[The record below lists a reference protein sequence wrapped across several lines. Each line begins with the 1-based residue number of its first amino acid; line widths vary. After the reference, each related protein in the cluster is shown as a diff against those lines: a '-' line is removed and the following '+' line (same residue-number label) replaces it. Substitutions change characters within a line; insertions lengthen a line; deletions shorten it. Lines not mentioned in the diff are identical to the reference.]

1 MYLYRYTISAV
12 LGLAAALA
20 AAAPQ
25 PPALRLG
32 NDVQPEHMWLDLTL
46 SPEKTDYSGKVEIDL
61 RINTA
66 VDHFW
71 LNAAQLVVSNATLME
86 NGKTLQAQI
95 LPGGEDFVGFQ
106 FPSTLQ
112 AGKARFSVSFTGK
125 VNLRSSDA
133 IFQSKRDQDTY
144 LFTQF
149 EAISARF
156 MYRRTMWPWRT
167 RRSRKRRRNLLR

>member
-1 MYLYRYTISAV
+1 MSFKACVFAV
-12 LGLAAALA
+12 LALTPVMEA
-20 AAAPQ
+20 VTPK

-46 SPEKTDYSGKVEIDL
+46 SPEKTDFSGRVEADL

-71 LNAAQLVVSNATLME
+71 LNAAELTVSDAKLVE
-86 NGKTLQAQI
+86 NGKTYKAQV

-112 AGKARFSVSFTGK
+112 PGKARLSVSFTGK
-125 VNLRSSDA
+125 VNLRSSA
-133 IFQSKRDQDTY
+133 GVFQSKRDQD
-144 LFTQF
+144 
-149 EAISARF
+149 
-156 MYRRTMWPWRT
+156 
-167 RRSRKRRRNLLR
+167 